1 MAGKGSSDA
10 CKGYNN
16 SELSP
21 FNSKFTV
28 LKFGSANSSGKTTT
42 QTPQLRP
49 FELSPQENNQNMQSE
64 ENLLK
69 GIAKTKIGT
78 SIKPSICKNLFKTSF
93 ASEGI
98 PSSLRTQKVLS
109 ENLKPIEEESQMDE
123 IFTRKPFCGFDHE

>member
-1 MAGKGSSDA
+1 MVGDGLLGGSPGQRRENMSNSSGSPLQYRINPNSNVAGKGSSDQ

-49 FELSPQENNQNMQSE
+49 FELSPQDNNQNQ
-64 ENLLK
+64 
-69 GIAKTKIGT
+69 
-78 SIKPSICKNLFKTSF
+78 
-93 ASEGI
+93 
-98 PSSLRTQKVLS
+98 
-109 ENLKPIEEESQMDE
+109 
-123 IFTRKPFCGFDHE
+123 

>member
-1 MAGKGSSDA
+1 MSNSSGSPLQYRINPNSNGANKGNSDQ

-28 LKFGSANSSGKTTT
+28 LKFGSANSSGKTKTT
-42 QTPQLRP
+42 AQTPQLRP
-49 FELSPQENNQNMQSE
+49 FELSPQDNNQNQASE

-78 SIKPSICKNLFKTSF
+78 SIKPSICKNLFKSSF
-93 ASEGI
+93 SSEGI
-98 PSSLRTQKVLS
+98 PSALRTQKVLS
-109 ENLKPIEEESQMDE
+109 ENLNPI
-123 IFTRKPFCGFDHE
+123 